1 MLLKISQVKVVKTIL
16 DRLRVTRFKVAE
28 FEHKE
33 QPGSFFT
40 SSKPES
46 KIELLHIAGD
56 LCLLATLHWS
66 CLQRNPHGLHWKIIT
81 TRAYRVVHF

>member
-1 MLLKISQVKVVKTIL
+1 MLLKISHEKDVKTIL
-16 DRLRVTRFKVAE
+16 DRLRVTRFKVAK

-40 SSKPES
+40 SSNPES
-46 KIELLHIAGD
+46 KIGLLHVAGD
-56 LCLLATLHWS
+56 LCLLATLHWP

-81 TRAYRVVHF
+81 TRAYRVGHF